1 MIFRDDVTDLMTPIY
16 DEAMLETYD
25 MLKKVCEKLFYIQD
39 DDSKQVDTTGV
50 SGLGQWTATPEGTAI
65 TQEDIVQMYNESFV
79 HTKYANAF
87 KVTDEAMEDDEY
99 ALISKVETAEEMG
112 KGAVVQQERMCA
124 DIFNLHTTTAGADEV
139 ALVDAAHPKNPNE
152 SGTTYDNELT
162 GASSALSHESIED
175 MDILIAGNLKD
186 PKGIL
191 VPRPVRGCLLVPPA
205 LFGTARR
212 LVSERAWER
221 PGTPEREINVYAGA
235 YQVEEWRYLDA
246 STTAWWI
253 VYPELKGLRYYWRRR
268 PHFDSYYDPTQESY
282 VFNGKM
288 RASVGWTGEGWRTVW
303 GSVGA

>member
-1 MIFRDDVTDLMTPIY
+1 MNYRDDTTDLFTPIY

-191 VPRPVRGCLLVPPA
+191 VPRPVRGCLLV
-205 LFGTARR
+205 RR
-212 LVSERAWER
+212 LSSG
-221 PGTPEREINVYAGA
+221 PPEGSFPNGHGR
-235 YQVEEWRYLDA
+235 D
-246 STTAWWI
+246 
-253 VYPELKGLRYYWRRR
+253 PGLR
-268 PHFDSYYDPTQESY
+268 
-282 VFNGKM
+282 
-288 RASVGWTGEGWRTVW
+288 SVRSTSTLAHTKWKSGGISMPRQPPG
-303 GSVGA
+303 GSSIRS